1 MTMSH
6 LTNFLVWLD
15 THGKDQ
21 SNSKPKCAE
30 NLEDSASN
38 KESQVEPTD
47 DGCSSSHRGEYFLFN
62 HFFNLEN
69 LTSYLVGVC
78 SLIIVDIVRTHK

>member
-1 MTMSH
+1 MLLKIGVH
-6 LTNFLVWLD
+6 LNFDKLVCWVD

-30 NLEDSASN
+30 NLKDNASN

-47 DGCSSSHRGEYFLFN
+47 DGCSSSQRGEYL
-62 HFFNLEN
+62 L
-69 LTSYLVGVC
+69 LKSYL
-78 SLIIVDIVRTHK
+78 